1 MVAPPAVL
9 AALALVVVAAT
20 VWDVR
25 QRRIPNGLVLLGLL
39 AGLGLGA
46 VGGGLVGLGAALAGA
61 GVAFL
66 VLIFPF
72 SRGWLGG
79 GDVKLVMACGSL
91 LGWQGALLTAVLGA
105 ALHGFVAVGAYAW
118 ARQRGAALPTRLPHA
133 PTLALA
139 ALAYALGLL
148 PRFWA

>member
-1 MVAPPAVL
+1 MGAPPAVL
-9 AALALVVVAAT
+9 TALALVVGAAS
-20 VWDVR
+20 VWDLR

-46 VGGGLVGLGAALAGA
+46 AGAGLAGVGAALAGA
-61 GVAFL
+61 AVAFAA
-66 VLIFPF
+66 LILPF

-91 LGWQGALLTAVLGA
+91 LGWQGALATAVLGA
-105 ALHGFVAVGAYAW
+105 ALHGLVALGALAW
-118 ARQRGAALPTRLPHA
+118 ARQRGQPPPARIPHA

-139 ALAYALGLL
+139 ALAHALGWI
-148 PRFWA
+148 PEM

>member
-1 MVAPPAVL
+1 MVAPPAVV
-9 AALALVVVAAT
+9 AALALVVAAAT
-20 VWDVR
+20 VWDLR

-46 VGGGLVGLGAALAGA
+46 VGGGLGGVAAALAGA
-61 GVAFL
+61 GFAFVA
-66 VLIFPF
+66 LIFPF

-91 LGWQGALLTAVLGA
+91 LGWQGALVTAVLGA
-105 ALHGFVAVGAYAW
+105 ALHGLVALGAVAW
-118 ARQRGAALPTRLPHA
+118 ARQRGVAPPSRLPHA

-139 ALAYALGLL
+139 ALAYAFGLL